1 MGPVN
6 ACLAILKK
14 YQFIIIAS
22 AVGIDGSR
30 EMRRSNQ
37 KNAEKDRSKKTR
49 VKEIQY
55 TVDGDGNSGRENY
68 KPPPSADA
76 STMNERTL
84 GTP

>member
-1 MGPVN
+1 
-6 ACLAILKK
+6 
-14 YQFIIIAS
+14 
-22 AVGIDGSR
+22 
-30 EMRRSNQ
+30 MRRSNQ